1 MTAVSPPLMTTTRTA
16 AIGGL
21 LIALGSTS
29 MALYT
34 PAMPTLVAAFATTM
48 AMVKTTLTAYFAG
61 FALTQLVCGPL
72 SDAYGRRPIAFA
84 FLGIYVAGS
93 LAAMLASSIE
103 ILVAARFLQGVG
115 AAVGIAVSRAIVRD
129 LFTGAESAKVMNT
142 IGIALAIGPAIAPTL
157 GGLILE
163 FANWHA
169 LFIVMA
175 VVGVAALAVVQF
187 ALPETN
193 AHRDPGHAHPRR
205 VVATYGRLL
214 RDRRFLVPAVTMGTS
229 VGTIYTL
236 GTLLP
241 FVLIG
246 RVGMNPMHFGLG
258 MLAQTG
264 SYFVGGLVARQLL
277 RHHPADRLVMPGLI
291 LAFAGAAATLL
302 LDGWI
307 APSYA
312 AVMIPV
318 GVFAFAV
325 ALILPALTTSAMAPF
340 AEVAGSASALMG
352 FIQMGG
358 GFLGG
363 LAGALFADPVTAFA
377 TVFPAMLALALAT
390 QVVGRMGSGSR
401 VGSPPCA

>member
-1 MTAVSPPLMTTTRTA
+1 MTSAPPPLMTPTRTA

-93 LAAMLASSIE
+93 LAAMLAGSIE
-103 ILVAARFLQGVG
+103 VLVAARFLQGVG

-163 FANWHA
+163 FADWHA
-169 LFIVMA
+169 LFVVMA
-175 VVGVAALAVVQF
+175 GVGVAALVVVQV

-193 AHRDPGHAHPRR
+193 AHRDPAHAHPWR
-205 VVATYGRLL
+205 VVLNYGRLL
-214 RDRRFLVPAVTMGTS
+214 RDRRFVVPALTMATS

-277 RHHPADRLVMPGLI
+277 RRFHADRLVLPGLV
-291 LAFAGAAATLL
+291 LAFAGSASTLL

-307 APSYA
+307 APSWA

-390 QVVGRMGSGSR
+390 QLAGRWTAVR
-401 VGSPPCA
+401 RP